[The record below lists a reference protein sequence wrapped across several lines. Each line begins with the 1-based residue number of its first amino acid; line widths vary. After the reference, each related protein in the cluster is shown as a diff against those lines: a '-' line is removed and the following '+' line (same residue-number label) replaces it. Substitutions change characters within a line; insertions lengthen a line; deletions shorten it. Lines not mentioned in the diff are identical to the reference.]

1 MSEAEFI
8 NPEGNTLAEAQEKL
22 VGLLSPEADTDNES
36 DIEDVAVE
44 EEEEV
49 VEETLDSEAEDLEEE
64 IEDEA
69 ETLDDEEDLEEEPT
83 EQTYTIKVS
92 GEDVEVGLEELKS
105 GYSRQADYTKKSQV
119 LAEER
124 KAFQQDANA
133 VALERQQYAQL
144 LGALQAQLQAGTEE
158 APDWERMY
166 EEDPIEATRQERAW
180 RVRNDQKQQK
190 LQAIQLEQQR
200 VGEANAKEQQ
210 EQMRQVIAHEVQEL
224 PKVIPE
230 WKDETV
236 AAKEREELREYLI
249 SQGVKEEELG
259 ALVRANHISV
269 LRKAMLFDRG
279 TRKVRKAAKDGRSA
293 TVKAGSKASNKKSA
307 SRRQKAMR
315 QRLASRGRVED
326 AASIIETLL

>member
-49 VEETLDSEAEDLEEE
+49 VEETLDSEA
-64 IEDEA
+64 
-69 ETLDDEEDLEEEPT
+69 EDLEEEPT

-180 RVRNDQKQQK
+180 RVRNDQKQQN

>member
-105 GYSRQADYTKKSQV
+105 GYSRQADYTK
-119 LAEER
+119 
-124 KAFQQDANA
+124 
-133 VALERQQYAQL
+133 
-144 LGALQAQLQAGTEE
+144 
-158 APDWERMY
+158 
-166 EEDPIEATRQERAW
+166 
-180 RVRNDQKQQK
+180 RVRCW
-190 LQAIQLEQQR
+190 QR
-200 VGEANAKEQQ
+200 NAK
-210 EQMRQVIAHEVQEL
+210 R
-224 PKVIPE
+224 
-230 WKDETV
+230 
-236 AAKEREELREYLI
+236 
-249 SQGVKEEELG
+249 
-259 ALVRANHISV
+259 
-269 LRKAMLFDRG
+269 F
-279 TRKVRKAAKDGRSA
+279 
-293 TVKAGSKASNKKSA
+293 SKTP
-307 SRRQKAMR
+307 MP
-315 QRLASRGRVED
+315 
-326 AASIIETLL
+326 